1 MAILYNPPPPP
12 IVFSDFFFFF
22 FTSLKLSFPSGFFF
36 FCLVHKRNGDFF
48 FPDFLSNSFIFSHQ
62 AHFCCKKKNPK
73 EPLNCFICCFNS
85 FVCFFKRFSIEMLSL
100 IRRKKKKG
108 EKTKHKNGLPCC
120 VCVFVC
126 EVLSILLFY
135 IRTRPFMIYI
145 YTYNYIH
152 PEVLYCYTCNTCIV
166 LCVVCLSLCVQ
177 CVSLYGAD
185 VFSFFPFLYKTRE
198 KKHTFLPLVCLFFK
212 FGCVQLF

>member
-1 MAILYNPPPPP
+1 M
-12 IVFSDFFFFF
+12 V
-22 FTSLKLSFPSGFFF
+22 
-36 FCLVHKRNGDFF
+36 CLV
-48 FPDFLSNSFIFSHQ
+48 
-62 AHFCCKKKNPK
+62 
-73 EPLNCFICCFNS
+73 
-85 FVCFFKRFSIEMLSL
+85 
-100 IRRKKKKG
+100 
-108 EKTKHKNGLPCC
+108 
-120 VCVFVC
+120 VCVFFVC

-185 VFSFFPFLYKTRE
+185 VFSFLPFLYKTRE
-198 KKHTFLPLVCLFFK
+198 KKTHIFTFGLFVFLIWMCTTFLILNRKAKTNLMMIKRCACSK
-212 FGCVQLF
+212 IAGI

>member
-1 MAILYNPPPPP
+1 M
-12 IVFSDFFFFF
+12 
-22 FTSLKLSFPSGFFF
+22 SLMRED
-36 FCLVHKRNGDFF
+36 KR
-48 FPDFLSNSFIFSHQ
+48 IR
-62 AHFCCKKKNPK
+62 KKIGKK
-73 EPLNCFICCFNS
+73 EIPVS
-85 FVCFFKRFSIEMLSL
+85 FVHQT
-100 IRRKKKKG
+100 KKWFA
-108 EKTKHKNGLPCC
+108 LLC

-185 VFSFFPFLYKTRE
+185 VFSFLPFLYKTRE
-198 KKHTFLPLVCLFFK
+198 KKHTFLPLVCLFFFNLDVYNFFNFKQKSKNK
-212 FGCVQLF
+212 FDDDKTVRVFEDRRYMIIVCVCVCVNRDVKQLKKKESCVVLFLLSRHNILYIKHE